1 MQGAGMNIL
10 CAYNANI
17 DAIYRV
23 DGLKISSFA
32 QSYGEEISARLQN
45 PPGSISSIPD
55 FFAGLFYCMQKG
67 VGAEWMIR
75 DPEVFKWLRSN
86 FLEGSF
92 LRMGGNMGIMA
103 NVLSELGASVVIP
116 NIPNPSPLQMSFFS
130 DRAIF
135 VPYEGKLQRSSD
147 IHQSKPSGDSQELIH
162 FVFDFKRGDSFL
174 LLGKQMSVPRENRF
188 IATYDSLNFEL
199 YIDEGFSKYAL
210 SNISEMDGVLIAGY
224 HLLRETYPDGSGY
237 EEKLGRSLGQ
247 LRAWK
252 ARNSKLH
259 VHVELGHFFSAGI
272 ASDVFS
278 GLAPIADSIG
288 MNEDELAMLADMY
301 GIDTSGILEMDAFSI
316 IRAAASVCKVF
327 GTGKI
332 LVHTR
337 EFVISVSPISVSS
350 PGKIF
355 EALHFGVKCAA
366 AFACS
371 GKLADRNTLLAIA
384 SGIEESDHGRMQM
397 ARIEDMIPILY
408 SENGIIAE
416 YDNYLVC
423 GVPTRLCGQPVSTVG
438 LGDTVSSAIFL
449 KELELGS

>member
-1 MQGAGMNIL
+1 MKIL

-23 DGLKISSFA
+23 DGLQMSSFA
-32 QSYGEEISARLQN
+32 QGCEEEISTRLQN
-45 PPGSISSIPD
+45 LPGSISSVPD

-75 DPEVFKWLRSN
+75 DAEVFEWLRSN
-86 FLEGSF
+86 FLERSF
-92 LRMGGNMGIMA
+92 MRMGGNMGIMA
-103 NVLSELGASVVIP
+103 NVLSELGASAVIP

-130 DRAIF
+130 NRAIF

-147 IHQSKPSGDSQELIH
+147 IHQSEPSGDSKELIH
-162 FVFDFKRGDSFL
+162 FVFDFKKGDSFL

-188 IATYDSLNFEL
+188 IATYNSLNLEL
-199 YIDEGFSKYAL
+199 HIDEEFSRYAL
-210 SNISEMDGVLIAGY
+210 SNIREMDGVLIAGY
-224 HLLRETYPDGSGY
+224 HLLREAYPDGSGY
-237 EEKLGRSLGQ
+237 QEKLGRSLEQ

-252 ARNSKLH
+252 SRNNKLH
-259 VHVELGHFFSAGI
+259 MHVELGHFSSIGI

-301 GIDTSGILEMDAFSI
+301 EIDTSGILEMDACSI
-316 IRAAASVCKVF
+316 IRAAASMCKVF
-327 GTGKI
+327 GTGRI

-337 EFVISVSPISVSS
+337 ELVISVSSASASSTSS

-384 SGIEESDHGRMQM
+384 SGIEESDRGRLQM
-397 ARIEDMIPILY
+397 AKIEDMIPIMY
-408 SENGIIAE
+408 RENGIIAE
-416 YDNYLVC
+416 YSGYFVC
-423 GVPTRLCGQPVSTVG
+423 AVPTRLCGQPVSTVG

-449 KELELGS
+449 RELELGS

>member
-1 MQGAGMNIL
+1 
-10 CAYNANI
+10 
-17 DAIYRV
+17 V
-23 DGLKISSFA
+23 DGLQMSSFA
-32 QSYGEEISARLQN
+32 QGCEEEISTRLQN
-45 PPGSISSIPD
+45 LPGSISSIPD
-55 FFAGLFYCMQKG
+55 FFAGLFDCMQKG

-75 DPEVFKWLRSN
+75 DPEVFEWLRSN
-86 FLEGSF
+86 FLERSIM
-92 LRMGGNMGIMA
+92 RMGGNMGIMA
-103 NVLSELGASVVIP
+103 NVLSELGASAVIP

-147 IHQSKPSGDSQELIH
+147 IHQSEPSGDSRELIH
-162 FVFDFKRGDSFL
+162 FVFDFKKGDSFL

-188 IATYDSLNFEL
+188 IATYDPLNFEL
-199 YIDEGFSKYAL
+199 HIDEEFSRYAF
-210 SNISEMDGVLIAGY
+210 SNIREMDGVLIAGY
-224 HLLRETYPDGSGY
+224 HLLREAYPDGSGY
-237 EEKLGRSLGQ
+237 QEKLGRSLEQ

-252 ARNSKLH
+252 NRNNKLH
-259 VHVELGHFFSAGI
+259 IHVELGHFSSTGI

-288 MNEDELAMLADMY
+288 MNEDELAMLAGMY
-301 GIDTSGILEMDAFSI
+301 EIDTSGVLEMDACSI
-316 IRAAASVCKVF
+316 IRAAASMCKVL
-327 GTGKI
+327 GTGRI

-337 EFVISVSPISVSS
+337 ELVISVSPASASSASS

-384 SGIEESDHGRMQM
+384 SGIEESDHGRLQM
-397 ARIEDMIPILY
+397 AKIEDTIPIIY
-408 SENGIIAE
+408 RENGIIAE
-416 YDNYLVC
+416 YSGYSVC
-423 GVPTRLCGQPVSTVG
+423 AVPTRLCGQPVSTVG

-449 KELELGS
+449 RELELGS